1 MTFEWLVVGAGIHG
15 TYLARELLDA
25 GVEEDEILLVDRDG
39 EFLGSFERKARACGM
54 ETLRST
60 FVQHVGPDPFG
71 LETFA
76 EGRDREEE
84 LRSTPGYP
92 PRPSL
97 ELFVDHTEH
106 VIDRFGLEAL
116 LLEREV
122 RGIDREDD
130 GFAVET
136 TDGVVSADN
145 VVLAVGPGDRYR
157 RPSWASNT
165 PKIEHVWDVDAPP
178 EARIDPGEH
187 VWVIGG
193 GVTAGQFATSVS
205 DVAGSVTLCVREPIE
220 EAIPE
225 ADPRWINWRH
235 IERELHSLPP
245 GSQARYERVRE
256 ARNEGTMPG
265 YLACEVRE
273 TPAIEIRR
281 GEVTAAND
289 LGGPV
294 SLFGDA
300 GRIGAAD
307 RVFLA
312 TGFDPV
318 YERPLVGSIADSLG
332 LERGYRGVPVLD
344 DETMAWRR
352 QDGTP
357 SGLFVTGRLAE
368 CTAGPL
374 AGNIHGARRAAER
387 IVGAS
392 AARRAGETPV
402 TAGHTSTD

>member
-15 TYLARELLDA
+15 TYLARELLDT
-25 GVEEDEILLVDRDG
+25 GVEADEILLVDRSG
-39 EFLGSFERKARACGM
+39 SFLGSFERKARACGM
-54 ETLRST
+54 DTLRST

-76 EGRDREEE
+76 EGRGRNEE
-84 LRSTPGYP
+84 LHSTPDHP

-97 ELFVDHTEH
+97 ELFIDHTEH
-106 VIDRFGLEAL
+106 VIDRFDLEAL
-116 LLEREV
+116 LVEREV
-122 RGIDREDD
+122 TGIDRENDR
-130 GFAVET
+130 FAVET
-136 TDGVVSADN
+136 TDGVVSAHN
-145 VVLAVGPGDRYR
+145 VVLAIGPGDRYR

-165 PKIEHVWDVDAPP
+165 PKIEHVWDVDDPP

-193 GVTAGQFATSVS
+193 GVTAGQFVTSVS
-205 DVAGSVTLCVREPIE
+205 DVAGSVTLCVRESIE
-220 EAIPE
+220 ESTTE

-235 IERELHSLPP
+235 IERELHSFPP

-256 ARNEGTMPG
+256 ARNEGTMPS
-265 YLACEVRE
+265 YLSREVRE
-273 TPAIEIRR
+273 TSSVGIRR
-281 GEVTAAND
+281 GEIAAAND

-312 TGFDPV
+312 TGFEPV
-318 YERPLVGSIADSLG
+318 YERPLVGAIADSLG

-352 QDGTP
+352 HDGDP
-357 SGLFVTGRLAE
+357 SSLFVTGRLAE

-392 AARRAGETPV
+392 VARR
-402 TAGHTSTD
+402 TARVA

>member
-15 TYLARELLDA
+15 TYLARELLDT
-25 GVEEDEILLVDRDG
+25 GVEADEILLVDRSG
-39 EFLGSFERKARACGM
+39 SFLGSFERKARACGM
-54 ETLRST
+54 DTLRST

-76 EGRDREEE
+76 EGRGRNEE
-84 LRSTPGYP
+84 LHSTPDHP

-97 ELFVDHTEH
+97 ELFIDHTEH
-106 VIDRFGLEAL
+106 VIDRFDLEAL
-116 LLEREV
+116 LVEREV
-122 RGIDREDD
+122 TGIDRENDR
-130 GFAVET
+130 FAVET
-136 TDGVVSADN
+136 TDGVVSAHN
-145 VVLAVGPGDRYR
+145 VVLAIGPGDRYR

-165 PKIEHVWDVDAPP
+165 PKIEHVWDVD
-178 EARIDPGEH
+178 
-187 VWVIGG
+187 
-193 GVTAGQFATSVS
+193 
-205 DVAGSVTLCVREPIE
+205 
-220 EAIPE
+220 
-225 ADPRWINWRH
+225 DPRWINWRH
-235 IERELHSLPP
+235 IERELHSFPP

-256 ARNEGTMPG
+256 ARNEGTMPS
-265 YLACEVRE
+265 YLSREVRE
-273 TPAIEIRR
+273 TSSVGIRR
-281 GEVTAAND
+281 GEIAAAND

-312 TGFDPV
+312 TGFEPV
-318 YERPLVGSIADSLG
+318 YERPLVGAIADSLG

-352 QDGTP
+352 HDGDP
-357 SGLFVTGRLAE
+357 SSLFVTGRLAE

-392 AARRAGETPV
+392 AARR
-402 TAGHTSTD
+402 TARVA